1 MTSSAARTA
10 ALLYGVFCYLVF
22 LVVLLYAIAFVGNFW
37 TVLGWNSAWMHG
49 MDRGR
54 SASLGE
60 ALAVDAALLG
70 LFAVQHSV
78 MARGWFKRGWTRI
91 IPSAIE
97 RSTFVLAASLCLA
110 LLFWQWRPI
119 GSVVWSVGGLFATL
133 LVVVSLT
140 GWLIV
145 AASTYMIDHF
155 DLFGLR
161 QVFDAFRG
169 RAPAEG
175 KFATPAFYRL
185 VRHPIYFGFIVA
197 FWATPVMTV
206 GHLVFAAAT
215 TGYILVAIQLEER
228 DLIAR
233 YGDTYRDYR
242 RRVAM
247 LVPRGRRSGAQPHA
261 SDGAPRVRET
271 G

>member
-1 MTSSAARTA
+1 MTSSTGRLT
-10 ALLYGVFCYLVF
+10 ALLYGLLCYLVF
-22 LVVLLYAIAFVGNFW
+22 QVTLVYAIGFVGNFW
-37 TVLGWNSAWMHG
+37 SVFGLHATWLHG
-49 MDRGR
+49 MDHGR

-60 ALAVDAALLG
+60 ALVVDAALLG

-78 MARGWFKRGWTRI
+78 MARGWFKRSWTRI
-91 IPSAIE
+91 IPSAVE

-110 LLFWQWRPI
+110 VLFWQWRPI
-119 GSVVWSVGGLFATL
+119 GSVVWSVGGPLATL

-247 LVPRGRRSGAQPHA
+247 LVPNARRSR
-261 SDGAPRVRET
+261 S
-271 G
+271 

>member
-1 MTSSAARTA
+1 MTSRAGRTA
-10 ALLYGVFCYLVF
+10 ALLYGLLCYLVF

-37 TVLGWNSAWMHG
+37 SVLGWNADWMHG

-54 SASLGE
+54 SAPLAD
-60 ALAVDAALLG
+60 ALVVDAALLG

-78 MARGWFKRGWTRI
+78 MARGWFKRGLTRI
-91 IPSAIE
+91 VPSAIE

-119 GSVVWSVGGLFATL
+119 GSVVWSVDGPLATL

-161 QVFDAFRG
+161 QVLDAFRG
-169 RAPAEG
+169 RTPAES

-185 VRHPIYFGFIVA
+185 VRHPIYLGFIVA

-233 YGDTYRDYR
+233 YGDSYRDYR

-247 LVPRGRRSGAQPHA
+247 LVPLGRR
-261 SDGAPRVRET
+261 T
-271 G
+271 GS